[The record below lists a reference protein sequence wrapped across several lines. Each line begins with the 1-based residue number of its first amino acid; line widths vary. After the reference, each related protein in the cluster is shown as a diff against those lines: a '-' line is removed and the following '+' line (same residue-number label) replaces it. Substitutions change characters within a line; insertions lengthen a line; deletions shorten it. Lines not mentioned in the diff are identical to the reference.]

1 MDGLRRMI
9 LLTLLALGSGIILAG
24 LAFWIWQERPV
35 FDSANPGPGTVA
47 LPALYAAALF
57 LGFYTL
63 RTVTARAITWAAARQ
78 HQRTLRLLQRVAP
91 RLARSVLGT
100 ALGASLTLS
109 STAVAAAWAAP
120 DPVPHALA
128 ASQSAAASGAGT
140 SMPSEPGTP
149 VDRLPSPRW
158 SAEPVNVP
166 MARIA
171 GGQKQFSEPPRD
183 ARQEVVVA
191 EGQTLWSIAAHM
203 LGRQATIA
211 EISALW
217 PRIYELNRTVIG
229 ADPDL
234 LQVGAVLVLPPLQ

>member
-1 MDGLRRMI
+1 MDGLRRTI
-9 LLTLLALGSGIILAG
+9 LLALLALGTGIILAG
-24 LAFWIWQERPV
+24 LALWIWQERPV
-35 FDSANPGPGTVA
+35 FDSANPGPGTVV

-57 LGFYTL
+57 LVLYTL
-63 RTVTARAITWAAARQ
+63 RTATACAIKWAATRQ

-109 STAVAAAWAAP
+109 STAVGAVWAAP
-120 DPVPHALA
+120 GPVLHGVAASLA
-128 ASQSAAASGAGT
+128 AAPPGEGT
-140 SMPSEPGTP
+140 GSSPEPGRP
-149 VDRLPSPRW
+149 VDQLPSPRW
-158 SAEPVNVP
+158 SAETVNVP
-166 MARIA
+166 MARIV
-171 GGQKQFSEPPRD
+171 GGQKRAAEPPRE
-183 ARQEVVVA
+183 AQQEVVVA

-203 LGRQATIA
+203 LGRQATIV

-234 LQVGAVLVLPPLQ
+234 LQVGTVLALPPLQ

>member
-9 LLTLLALGSGIILAG
+9 LLVLLVLGTGIILAG
-24 LAFWIWQERPV
+24 LALWIWQERPT
-35 FDSANPGPGTVA
+35 FDPAKPGLGTAV
-47 LPALYAAALF
+47 LPALYAASLF
-57 LGFYTL
+57 MVLYTL
-63 RTVTARAITWAAARQ
+63 RAATARAISWAAARR
-78 HQRTLRLLQRVAP
+78 HHRTLRLLQRVAP

-109 STAVAAAWAAP
+109 STAVATAWAAP
-120 DPVPHALA
+120 SSAQYGA
-128 ASQSAAASGAGT
+128 ASLTAAPPGSGT
-140 SMPSEPGTP
+140 PSEPGTP
-149 VDRLPSPRW
+149 SQQLPSPRW

-166 MARIA
+166 MARIV
-171 GGQKQFSEPPRD
+171 GGQKQATEHPRN
-183 ARQEVVVA
+183 ARQEVVVS
-191 EGQTLWSIAAHM
+191 EGQTLWSIASKM

-234 LQVGAVLVLPPLQ
+234 LQVGSVLALPSLQ